1 MTASVRILTTSSV
14 DSSPAILLVNAD
26 GSKILVNC
34 GEGCQRSFLEH
45 SQKLSTVKAVCL
57 THLRYDSLG
66 GLPGMIL
73 TVSDAMAAAAMEEA
87 NSKWSAS
94 NSGNGSNAKDIQQQQ
109 QAGRPS
115 NLNTNNTE
123 VEPSGQDE
131 VLPGLDLMGPRGI
144 NSFLHSLRHFMRRDK
159 FKMHVSEGP
168 CKTVEP
174 SSKRKKKTKK
184 KGAEEPPMAFTI
196 QSISMPNEAPAPDQE
211 SSKKRPRPED
221 SAPETTATTETETAV
236 PDQPMQQQSA
246 LPLETLSFL
255 FTTPPVPGKFQPAK
269 AAALGVPRGP
279 LFAKLKAG
287 KTVQFV
293 DKAGAEQTVESH
305 QVVDPPSP
313 AVAVLVLNYP
323 TLVGDGI
330 NGDGDDTT
338 NSNKESLQ
346 QHADKVDRRDAFIR
360 QVRETLSSKQAAL
373 DVVIHLVKSTETY
386 PTAPSFWEQ
395 QLGPDTE
402 HIFVPTQPE
411 NDWDGTPFR
420 SAAVGAWTRS
430 LLCPEIYHSALPPDS
445 SGTTGT
451 TTTTATTESTA
462 ALPYTIGRSMMEYAL
477 IPRARKGYG
486 QLSLPSIQDDKI
498 EAKKLAHDS
507 GAVELSKQILQE
519 CNDRSTDSSPL
530 LSNNTGEGELFFT
543 GTGSALPCKHRNVT
557 GMCLTMANG
566 NSMLLDIGEGTV
578 GQILRARAGDSNHGG
593 GDDDKDN
600 SSTRSTT
607 ADTLAKIRAV
617 WISHPHADHH
627 LGILRL
633 LTERNA
639 QDHPLLLLAPTSLFR
654 FLREYESVDPEI
666 QKSYIAIDCKDL
678 VQENPQ
684 AVAQLQEALGVT
696 GCRAVPVAHCAHS
709 YAVVL
714 DGTCFGRLVYS
725 GDCRPSRELAQVG
738 QGANVLIHEATFED
752 GMEVEAAL
760 KRHSTVGEALSVAHQ
775 MQAKCTILTHFSQRY
790 PKIPPTPAQEQGAMP
805 IIFAFDYM
813 QLTPRTLHAA
823 SKLTPALR
831 LLYPEEEQD
840 TDGTKDQVQSPSNA
854 QKVMSVPGL
863 FAQSSLL

>member
-14 DSSPAILLVNAD
+14 DSSPAILLVNGD

-45 SQKLSTVKAVCL
+45 SQKLSSVKAVCL
-57 THLRYDSLG
+57 THLKYDSLG

-73 TVSDAMAAAAMEEA
+73 TVSDSMAAAMEEA
-87 NSKWSAS
+87 NSKLNAS
-94 NSGNGSNAKDIQQQQ
+94 NGGGNGSNAKDMQQQQQQQQQ
-109 QAGRPS
+109 QAGS
-115 NLNTNNTE
+115 
-123 VEPSGQDE
+123 VQDE
-131 VLPGLDLMGPRGI
+131 ALPELNLMGPRGV
-144 NSFLHSLRHFMRRDK
+144 NSFLYSLRHFMRRDK
-159 FKMHVSEGP
+159 FHLNVSEGP

-174 SSKRKKKTKK
+174 SSKRKSKLKK
-184 KGAEEPPMAFTI
+184 KGSEEPPLSFTI
-196 QSISMPNEAPAPDQE
+196 NSIAMPNENETHARDQE

-221 SAPETTATTETETAV
+221 APEATTTGTGTAV
-236 PDQPMQQQSA
+236 PDQPMQLQSA

-255 FTTPPVPGKFQPAK
+255 FTTPPIPGKFQPAK

-279 LFAKLKAG
+279 LYAKLKAG

-293 DKAGAEQTVESH
+293 DKAGVEQSVESH

-313 AVAVLVLNYP
+313 SVAVLVLNYP
-323 TLVGDGI
+323 ALVGEGI
-330 NGDGDDTT
+330 NGYF
-338 NSNKESLQ
+338 
-346 QHADKVDRRDAFIR
+346 DRQDVFFR
-360 QVRETLSSKQAAL
+360 QVRETLTAKKASL
-373 DVVIHLVKSTETY
+373 DMVIHLVKSTETY
-386 PTAPSFWEQ
+386 PTAPSFWER

-411 NDWDGTPFR
+411 NDLDGTPFR

-430 LLCPEIYHSALPPDS
+430 LLCPEIYHSALPRDS
-445 SGTTGT
+445 SEA
-451 TTTTATTESTA
+451 ATTETTTPATTAESTS

-486 QLSLPSIQDDKI
+486 QLSLPSIQDAI
-498 EAKKLAHDS
+498 GEANALAYDS
-507 GAVELSKQILQE
+507 GAVALSKTILQE
-519 CNDRSTDSSPL
+519 CSARSADDSSPV
-530 LSNNTGEGELFFT
+530 LSNNTGGGELFFT

-578 GQILRARAGDSNHGG
+578 GQILRARAGDNSNH
-593 GDDDKDN
+593 
-600 SSTRSTT
+600 TTT

-633 LTERNA
+633 LSERNA
-639 QDHPLLLLAPTSLFR
+639 QEHPLLLLAPTSLFR
-654 FLREYESVDPEI
+654 FLREYESVDPDI

-678 VQENPQ
+678 VQENPPV
-684 AVAQLQEALGVT
+684 VAMLQQALGVT
-696 GCRAVPVAHCAHS
+696 GCRSVPVAHCAHS

-714 DGTCFGRLVYS
+714 DGTSFGRLAYS
-725 GDCRPSRELAQVG
+725 GDCRPSRELAVAG
-738 QGANVLIHEATFED
+738 QGADVLIHEATFED

-790 PKIPPTPAQEQGAMP
+790 PKIPPTPAQEQGIMP

-813 QLTPRTLHAA
+813 QLTPQTLHAA

-831 LLYPEEEQD
+831 LLYPEEEPD
-840 TDGTKDQVQSPSNA
+840 TVDDTGKDQVQSTSNA
-854 QKVMSVPGL
+854 EKVMSVPGL